1 MDTPAGPPPAT
12 APPLSAPPAATAPPP
27 ATPPAIVTDPA
38 RVRAILADPRYTV
51 PDPGRGAPPGT
62 QRWLRQNVARFSS
75 GDDHARRRD
84 LAEQLLRGLDPGLL
98 RALAYHEASAVID
111 RAHGRPFDAVALVA
125 KRVSGLVL
133 AAALGAADPEQV
145 TRELPGVAA
154 AYLPGAADPQRSD
167 GSVARLTEL
176 LPAGPAE
183 LVAARIG
190 LLIQAYA
197 ATAGLI
203 GTSVAVGLRADGGA
217 PAADLVR
224 ETLLR
229 HPPVLVTGRV
239 GPDGETITLDLA
251 SASRDASD
259 APRPRD
265 DLNAQETRDPGDG
278 RDRGDGDDG
287 RDARDD
293 LAGSLAF
300 GHGMHA
306 CPGAPQARA
315 LAEGAAEPLLARCR
329 LADER
334 ITYPAP
340 PAPQVP
346 ERLEL
351 TEI

>member
-1 MDTPAGPPPAT
+1 MDTSAGPPPAT
-12 APPLSAPPAATAPPP
+12 APPLSAPPPGTPTPRVTATPP

-38 RVRAILADPRYTV
+38 RVRVILADPRYAV

-62 QRWLRQNVARFSS
+62 LHWLRQNVARFSS

-84 LAEQLLRGLDPGLL
+84 LAEQLLRGLDPRLL

-154 AYLPGAADPQRSD
+154 AYLPGAADPQRAD

-203 GTSVAVGLRADGGA
+203 GTSVAAGLRADGGA

-239 GPDGETITLDLA
+239 GPDGETITLHLA
-251 SASRDASD
+251 AAG
-259 APRPRD
+259 
-265 DLNAQETRDPGDG
+265 RDPRNDP
-278 RDRGDGDDG
+278 
-287 RDARDD
+287 
-293 LAGSLAF
+293 AGSLAF

-306 CPGAPQARA
+306 CPGAAQARA

-334 ITYPAP
+334 IAYPAP

-351 TEI
+351 TET